1 MVNINIPE
9 RKPRRGQNRGVGN
22 IPLLT
27 QVAWTRIPYNG

>member
-9 RKPRRGQNRGVGN
+9 RKPRRGQNRCVGN

-27 QVAWTRIPYNG
+27 QVA